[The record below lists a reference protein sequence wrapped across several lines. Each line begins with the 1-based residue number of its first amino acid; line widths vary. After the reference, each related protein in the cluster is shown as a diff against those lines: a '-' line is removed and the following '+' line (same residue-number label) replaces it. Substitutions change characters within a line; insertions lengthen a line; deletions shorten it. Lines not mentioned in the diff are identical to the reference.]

1 MKKAIIPIFVCI
13 LLITT
18 SIVIAEKN
26 TENKSSSLS
35 LFNLENIQSN
45 NLNDIKK
52 WTFMFY
58 DAADFPGYDPL
69 VTTGYGLT
77 FAEAAYSG
85 ENVDV
90 IVLQDVYEGPA
101 TMWYI
106 DESHR
111 PEKLE
116 DMGEV
121 NMANGNT
128 LKNFITYCK
137 NGYTSER
144 YILAMYGHGAGIWG
158 AIFDDTSPGTYE
170 RIDMNEM
177 QKALT
182 EAGGV
187 DLLCFTAPC
196 LMGAIECVYELRDCV
211 DVYVGSEEFSG
222 YTFWHDPMAL
232 LFERLHG
239 NSDISNI
246 DLGEKIIEWIE
257 EDAKTNE
264 EWGDLLTMSAIRTDK
279 IEELATSIDKLCT
292 YLLDSSEPLGNIKST
307 RSKAKEVGEDLH
319 ENVDLLDF
327 IHNYN
332 DIENDQI
339 ISQHLLNITESFNE
353 AVIKE
358 CHGIEREGNNGLSIY
373 FPISKFKIRLSK
385 SGYYNTLDFTQ
396 NTGWYELLDAQ
407 SRLVKSKT
415 KAFDHPLI
423 QFLENHPC
431 MFHMLKQLLGSWGA

>member
-1 MKKAIIPIFVCI
+1 MTPALYKNGFVFAV
-13 LLITT
+13 
-18 SIVIAEKN
+18 IVLFIGTGVVPSFANVMDDNVE
-26 TENKSSSLS
+26 TEARTNMNES
-35 LFNLENIQSN
+35 
-45 NLNDIKK
+45 KK

-58 DAADFPGYDPL
+58 DDADFPGYDPL
-69 VTTGYGLT
+69 VDTIGGLT

-121 NMANGNT
+121 NMANGST

-144 YILAMYGHGAGIWG
+144 YILAMYGHGAGVWG
-158 AIFDDTSPGTYE
+158 AIFDATSPGTYE

-211 DVYVGSEEFSG
+211 DVYVGSEELSG

-232 LFERLHG
+232 LFETLHG

-292 YLLDSSEPLGNIKST
+292 YLLDSSEPLRNIKST
-307 RSKAKEVGEDLH
+307 RRKAKEVDEDHH

-327 IHNYN
+327 IQKYN

-358 CHGIEREGNNGLSIY
+358 CHGIEREGNNGLSIF
-373 FPISKFKIRLSK
+373 FPRSRFKIRLSALLYK
-385 SGYYNTLDFTQ
+385 LDFAEDTSW
-396 NTGWYELLDAQ
+396 NELLDAQ
-407 SRLVKSKT
+407 SSLVKSKT

-423 QFLENHPC
+423 QFLENHPH
-431 MFHMLKQLLGSWGA
+431 MFPLLKHLLKL

>member
-1 MKKAIIPIFVCI
+1 MKIMLSKALVFAVIVLFIGAGVVP
-13 LLITT
+13 
-18 SIVIAEKN
+18 SIAS
-26 TENKSSSLS
+26 TERY
-35 LFNLENIQSN
+35 NIEAVTGN
-45 NLNDIKK
+45 NANDTKK

-69 VTTGYGLT
+69 VTTGCGLT

-144 YILAMYGHGAGIWG
+144 YILAMYGHGAGMWG
-158 AIFDDTSPGTYE
+158 AIFDATCPGLFG
-170 RIDMNEM
+170 RIGMDEM
-177 QKALT
+177 QNALT

-232 LFERLHG
+232 LFETLHG

-257 EDAKTNE
+257 EDAKTNIK
-264 EWGDLLTMSAIRTDK
+264 WGSLLSMSAIRTDK
-279 IEELATSIDKLCT
+279 IEDLATSIDELSI
-292 YLLDSSEPLGNIKST
+292 YLNENFNDTTNNI
-307 RSKAKEVGEDLH
+307 RKARRKTKEVGRPILHWFEYRQRIDLI
-319 ENVDLLDF
+319 DF
-327 IHNYN
+327 IQKYN
-332 DIENDQI
+332 EIESDPI
-339 ISQHLLNITESFNE
+339 ISQHLQNITEAFNE

-358 CHGIEREGNNGLSIY
+358 CHRFWHRKTNGLSIY
-373 FPISKFKIRLSK
+373 FPMTTRSY
-385 SGYYNTLDFTQ
+385 GYSSTYHNVGYGLDFPQDTH
-396 NTGWYELLDAQ
+396 WDEFLL
-407 SRLVKSKT
+407 KY
-415 KAFDHPLI
+415 KASEFEVFYTFFP
-423 QFLENHPC
+423 FLQPRIS
-431 MFHMLKQLLGSWGA
+431 L

>member
-1 MKKAIIPIFVCI
+1 MTPALYKNGFVFAVVVLFI
-13 LLITT
+13 GTGVVP
-18 SIVIAEKN
+18 SFAS
-26 TENKSSSLS
+26 TERY
-35 LFNLENIQSN
+35 NIEAVTGN
-45 NLNDIKK
+45 NANDTKK

-69 VTTGYGLT
+69 VTTGCGLT

-158 AIFDDTSPGTYE
+158 AIPDAASPHDN
-170 RIDMNEM
+170 IDMDEM
-177 QKALT
+177 QNALT

-232 LFERLHG
+232 LFETLHE

-246 DLGEKIIEWIE
+246 DLGEQIIEWIE

-264 EWGDLLTMSAIRTDK
+264 EWGDFLTMGAIRTDK
-279 IEELATSIDKLCT
+279 IEKLATSIETLCT
-292 YLLDSSEPLGNIKST
+292 YLLDSSEPLRNIKST
-307 RSKAKEVGEDLH
+307 RKIAKEVGDHREHIDLF
-319 ENVDLLDF
+319 DF
-327 IHNYN
+327 IQKYN
-332 DIENDQI
+332 DIENDPI
-339 ISQHLLNITESFNE
+339 ICQNLLNITESFNE

-358 CHGIEREGNNGLSIY
+358 CHGIEHENDHGLSIY
-373 FPISKFKIRLSK
+373 FPISKFIIRLSK
-385 SGYYNTLDFTQ
+385 SDYYTLNFTQ

-407 SRLVKSKT
+407 SRLIKSKT
-415 KAFDHPLI
+415 KTFDHPLL
-423 QFLENHPC
+423 QFLENHQH
-431 MFHMLKQLLGSWGA
+431 MFPLLRQILLEL